1 MKQLISLLLIILVT
15 AISWSSCAKSKAIKV
30 TAIYTLHYS
39 VLAAPLL
46 TPTLSK
52 ISTNDSL
59 NFSQVTVVSAHNRF
73 FELSIIFNE
82 KLQQIISFFTRSAD
96 KKSNVM
102 ANSFPSY
109 TSNQSTGKTCQHN
122 S

>member
-39 VLAAPLL
+39 VLPA
-46 TPTLSK
+46 PTLSK
-52 ISTNDSL
+52 LSTNDSL
-59 NFSQVTVVSAHNRF
+59 NFPQVTVVSAHNRF

-96 KKSNVM
+96 EKSDVM

-109 TSNQSTGKTCQHN
+109 TSSQSTGKACQNN